1 MKEEGG
7 QEEDV
12 GGRGE
17 EGKKEGREKEEKE
30 GGRSRGEWRRTR
42 RRRRRAWARFALAV
56 VAEQGEEDTTIS

>member
-1 MKEEGG
+1 MKEDGG

-17 EGKKEGREKEEKE
+17 EGKKEGRKKEEKE

-42 RRRRRAWARFALAV
+42 RRWRRAWGRFAQAV

>member
-1 MKEEGG
+1 MKEDGG

-42 RRRRRAWARFALAV
+42 RRRRAWGRFAPAAAV
-56 VAEQGEEDTTIS
+56 EQGEEDATIS